1 MRSTMPKKIRN
12 GLLLVAALIAGA
24 VALTTAAG
32 AALPTLDRPT
42 IHAPAAPLPDAEADP
57 AELSPNAAAALAQL
71 EQLTVAGPRNT
82 ETYDRDLFGQ
92 RWADVDR
99 NGCDTRN
106 DMLSRDLVDVV
117 TKPGTNNCV
126 VLSGILHDPYTGETI
141 TFERKSEGYQPVQA
155 DHLVPL
161 ALGWAH
167 GADQWTREQREQ
179 FANDPANLQI
189 STANQAK
196 GDSGPAEW
204 SVPNAAYTCTYAARF
219 VAVLAAYHL
228 TVSPAD
234 HTALRAQLSSCTAG

>member
-1 MRSTMPKKIRN
+1 MRKKIRN
-12 GLLLVAALIAGA
+12 GLLLAIALIAGA
-24 VALTTAAG
+24 AALTTAAG
-32 AALPTLDRPT
+32 GAFPLLGRPAAQAPT
-42 IHAPAAPLPDAEADP
+42 APLPEVDETP
-57 AELSPNAAAALAQL
+57 TELSPDAAAALAQL
-71 EQLTVAGPRNT
+71 EQLTVAEPHNIA
-82 ETYDRDLFGQ
+82 TYDRDLFGQ

-106 DMLSRDLVDVV
+106 DMLARDLTDVV

-126 VLSGILHDPYTGETI
+126 VLSGILHDPYTGETVA
-141 TFERKSEGYQPVQA
+141 FERRSEGYQPVQA

-167 GADQWTREQREQ
+167 GADQWNTQQREQ

-204 SVPNAAYTCTYAARF
+204 SVPNAAYACTYAARF
-219 VAVLAAYHL
+219 VAVLSAYKL
-228 TVSPAD
+228 TVAPAD
-234 HTALRAQLSSCTAG
+234 HSALRSQLTSCTAS